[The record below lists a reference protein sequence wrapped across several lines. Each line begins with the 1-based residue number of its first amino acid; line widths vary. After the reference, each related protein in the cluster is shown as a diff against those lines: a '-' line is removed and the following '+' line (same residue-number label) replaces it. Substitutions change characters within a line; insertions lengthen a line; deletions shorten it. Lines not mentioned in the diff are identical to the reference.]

1 MADTPDLC
9 RIQMSAWDADVTSVE
24 MIHFTTERLDTADMQ
39 AENKLSGR
47 VLDAF
52 CESHETMKLA
62 TSSLESV
69 SGHKRVLEAK
79 KSAELQEEY
88 LDAIPEY
95 QLLQNLLSNF
105 AVHQWLIK
113 CHHCR
118 QHQLKK
124 MLPQLKKQSRPSQ
137 L

>member
-1 MADTPDLC
+1 MNV
-9 RIQMSAWDADVTSVE
+9 WDAGETFAE
-24 MIHFTTERLDTADMQ
+24 MIHFTTERLGTAVMQ
-39 AENKLSGR
+39 AENHLSGR

-52 CESHETMKLA
+52 CESHETTTLILLSQVSA
-62 TSSLESV
+62 
-69 SGHKRVLEAK
+69 SGHKRVPEAK
-79 KSAELQEEY
+79 KSAELQEVH

-95 QLLQNLLSNF
+95 QLLQNLLPSF
-105 AVHQWLIK
+105 AVHQWPIK

-118 QHQLKK
+118 QHQLKR